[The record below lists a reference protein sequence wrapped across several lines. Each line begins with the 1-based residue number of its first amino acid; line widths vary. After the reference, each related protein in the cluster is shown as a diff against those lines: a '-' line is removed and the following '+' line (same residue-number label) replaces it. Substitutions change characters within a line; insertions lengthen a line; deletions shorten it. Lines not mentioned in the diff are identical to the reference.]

1 MRELGSNAPG
11 PSTHLLCLH
20 CVTTNHTVVGGTEKV
35 KPPLWPRRRSLL
47 HNDAEEEER
56 AIERTA

>member
-1 MRELGSNAPG
+1 MGSSEWN
-11 PSTHLLCLH
+11 LFDDNC
-20 CVTTNHTVVGGTEKV
+20 VVGGTEKV